1 LDPQAAT
8 AAWLA
13 RLPEAQRAAAQA
25 ATDARLAGW
34 IVGVLLFLAAAALL
48 TRSGLLTAL
57 VRRIEADRPRPWLAS
72 AAAAGVTGLFL
83 ASVKAAVDAGVA
95 WRVDTILQGAR
106 AAGLAAQ
113 LAAAASQIVPGVAAA
128 VLLVPPV
135 AWLMRRAPR
144 RWPLIAGAATLAL
157 VLALG
162 WLPYALSAGAT
173 AGPAP
178 PGPAQA
184 AVAQLVAESRLPASA
199 VMQSADPALDGDVTG
214 GFGQARVVLGPR
226 LLAGPPAEARAD
238 IGHLM
243 GHYAHNDVL
252 IVCLVVGVV
261 AAAGFWAAQ
270 RWTAPLARVMGAK
283 DADEAADPVALPALA
298 IVAAAAVTLAAL
310 AGAAYLRW
318 ANVGADAYSLDHA
331 REPDGL
337 AAVIEDEWTRDA
349 DHDAVAPSPL
359 ETALFY
365 SHPPLATRVA
375 HAMAWKGAQQ
385 APQRTPQKTPQETL
399 TGGG

>member
-1 LDPQAAT
+1 MDAQAAT

-13 RLPEAQRAAAQA
+13 RLPQAQRAAAQA

-34 IVGVLLFLAAAALL
+34 IAGVLLFLAAAALL
-48 TRSGLLTAL
+48 ARSGLVTAL

-72 AAAAGVTGLFL
+72 AAAASVTALVL
-83 ASVKAAVDAGVA
+83 AIVKSAADAGVA
-95 WRVDTILQGAR
+95 WRVDMILEGAR
-106 AAGLAAQ
+106 AASLAAH
-113 LAAAASQIVPGVAAA
+113 LAASASQILPTLAAA
-128 VLLVPPV
+128 VLIFPPF

-144 RWPLIAGAATLAL
+144 RWPLIAGPATLAL

-184 AVAQLVAESRLPASA
+184 SVTQLVAEARLPANA
-199 VMQSADPALDGDVTG
+199 VLQSADPALDADVTG
-214 GFGQARVVLGPR
+214 GFGHARVVIGQR

-238 IGHLM
+238 VGHLM
-243 GHYAHNDVL
+243 GHYVHNDVL
-252 IVCLVVGVV
+252 IVCLVVAAVV
-261 AAAGFWAAQ
+261 AAGFWAAQ

-283 DADEAADPVALPALA
+283 DARDAADPVALPALA
-298 IVAAAAVTLAAL
+298 IIGAATVTLAAL

-331 REPDGL
+331 REPGGL
-337 AAVIEDEWTRDA
+337 VAVIEDEWSRDTA
-349 DHDAVAPSPL
+349 RNAVAPSPL

-365 SHPPLATRVA
+365 SHPPLASRIA
-375 HAMAWKGAQQ
+375 HAMAWKDAQE
-385 APQRTPQKTPQETL
+385 TPQKTPQEPPAA
-399 TGGG
+399 GG